1 MKNKYWIIRVWG
13 GTDPMVHGPYKSERI
28 RIRAAKRLNGIEH
41 SIMRVDAPKRPVVN
55 PFFNFE
61 IGS

>member
-13 GTDPMVHGPYKSERI
+13 GVEPEVYGPYKSERS
-28 RIRAAKRLNGIEH
+28 RIRAAKRLNGDEH
-41 SIMRVDAPKRPVVN
+41 SIMRVDAPSRPAVN

-61 IGS
+61 IDS